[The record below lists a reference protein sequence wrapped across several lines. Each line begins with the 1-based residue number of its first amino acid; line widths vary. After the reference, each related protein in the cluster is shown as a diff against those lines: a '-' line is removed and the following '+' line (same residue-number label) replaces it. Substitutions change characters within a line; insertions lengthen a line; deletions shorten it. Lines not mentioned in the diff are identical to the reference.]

1 MPTLEIIGAP
11 QSNYVWAVRM
21 VCAEKGVAYEHKAE
35 RPHTPGVDAIHPF
48 GKIPVMRHGDV
59 ELCESK
65 AIATYID
72 RVFDGPKVIPD
83 DPKAA
88 AKVEQWVSLGNVEF
102 DRLMIRQYVVGY
114 AFAKDGK
121 PDMAAIGAAAEKMKG
136 QVAVLDRAVAATGYL
151 AGEGFTLADIN
162 ILPMLFYVNRFEEGK
177 TMLGAASNL
186 SAYMERHFARPSFK
200 ASMPSAAKD
209 LTSAE
214 SGRLSCILCIAL
226 DAGGPGLVPN
236 Y

>member
-1 MPTLEIIGAP
+1 MPTLEIIGAA

-72 RVFDGPKVIPD
+72 RVFDGPKVIPEE
-83 DPKAA
+83 PEAA

-102 DRLMIRQYVVGY
+102 DKLMIRQYVVGY

-151 AGEGFTLADIN
+151 AGDQFTLADIN

-177 TMLGAASNL
+177 AMLGAAKNL

-200 ASMPSAAKD
+200 ASAPPPPPPKA
-209 LTSAE
+209 
-214 SGRLSCILCIAL
+214 
-226 DAGGPGLVPN
+226 
-236 Y
+236 